1 MTRKRGGA
9 AKNNRADLIESIRS
23 VVAWLKTQE
32 SDELSPDI
40 ALSVDRL
47 TAFVAAFDKLAPDW
61 SKAPIE
67 ANYYTVSSSGLCRW
81 HVDDPQINEIVQSW
95 NSEYVLPPRFA
106 LHVELQDGLDWK
118 FCKWQRPKVAAKEGK
133 A

>member
-1 MTRKRGGA
+1 MTRKRGGTA
-9 AKNNRADLIESIRS
+9 RNNRADLIESIRS
-23 VVAWLKTQE
+23 VIAWLKAQE
-32 SDELSPDI
+32 SDEISPDI
-40 ALSVDRL
+40 ALSVDSL
-47 TAFVAAFDKLAPDW
+47 AAFVSAFDKLAPDW

-67 ANYYTVSSSGLCRW
+67 ANYYTISSSGLCRW
-81 HVDDPQINEIVQSW
+81 HVDDPQINDVVQSW

-118 FCKWQRPKVAAKEGK
+118 LCKWQRPKVAAKEGK